1 MEPRESSE
9 IIEPRVNFEDI
20 PISAL
25 RQKSRYDFTIRI
37 SNQNINKNFIS

>member
-1 MEPRESSE
+1 MFSNMEPRDSNE

-25 RQKSRYDFTIRI
+25 RQKSRYD
-37 SNQNINKNFIS
+37 SL